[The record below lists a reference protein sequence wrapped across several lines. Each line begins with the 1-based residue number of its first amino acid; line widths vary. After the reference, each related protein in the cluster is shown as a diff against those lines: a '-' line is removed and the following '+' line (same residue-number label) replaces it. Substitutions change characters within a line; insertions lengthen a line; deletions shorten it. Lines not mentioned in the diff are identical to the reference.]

1 MRENLTYAIEDYLR
15 AIYEQTLGQERA
27 TTNQI
32 AERLGVAPAS
42 VTGML
47 KRLASNDPPL
57 IEYRKHRGV
66 ALTQEGEQ
74 VALEITRHHRLL
86 ELFLHKTLGYSWDTV
101 HEEADRLEHVI
112 SEEMEER
119 MAQVLNDPSHD
130 PHGEP
135 IPTRDL
141 ILPPLITVRLND
153 LRPGQEAVVIHVEDD
168 DPNLL
173 RYLEQM
179 GLVPNAQIR
188 ILRYSQFDGNLSV
201 QVAGKDQEIVLGPQ
215 VTRQV
220 YVEVE

>member
-141 ILPPLITVRLND
+141 FLPPLVTVRLND
-153 LRPGQEAVVIHVEDD
+153 LHPGQGAVVLHVEDD
-168 DPNLL
+168 DPDLL

-188 ILRYSQFDGNLSV
+188 ILRYSQFDGNLSL